1 MQSGPHSDSE
11 RKERLIVFWKLHL
24 KKFNTFHGN
33 SVKGKNPRLNALW
46 ILWTGLLISCLGIFL
61 ISVWLT
67 ESLTLFMGREGKN
80 EGLVMGL
87 MGFVILIVGITVIV
101 SVALKDM
108 NKGK

>member
-1 MQSGPHSDSE
+1 
-11 RKERLIVFWKLHL
+11 
-24 KKFNTFHGN
+24 
-33 SVKGKNPRLNALW
+33 
-46 ILWTGLLISCLGIFL
+46 
-61 ISVWLT
+61 
-67 ESLTLFMGREGKN
+67 MGREGKN

>member
-11 RKERLIVFWKLHL
+11 RKERLIVFRKLHL

-61 ISVWLT
+61 ISIWAS
-67 ESLTLFMGREGKN
+67 ESQELLFNGLGKKQSQII
-80 EGLVMGL
+80 GLI
-87 MGFVILIVGITVIV
+87 GFIILIMGIVV
-101 SVALKDM
+101 VVRLVWKRP
-108 NKGK
+108 NKAK